1 MSELVYETD
10 LKSVGESL
18 MGSSPIVPTKV
29 CCISLIDKSI
39 EEFSFKNK
47 NKGTFQSQC
56 KECKKVYHNNYY
68 RNNKHVYA
76 KAKAKQIAKGYNS
89 DKQLRDFCNSFK
101 ANGCIL
107 CNEKHYA
114 ALDFHHINPLEKDR
128 TIARATSRKEIEK
141 EVKKC
146 VVLCSNCH
154 RKYHANDDLTVKL
167 YNEYI
172 KNLVAPTKAKPD

>member
-29 CCISLIDKSI
+29 CCICLIDKSI

-141 EVKKC
+141 KIKK
-146 VVLCSNCH
+146 
-154 RKYHANDDLTVKL
+154 
-167 YNEYI
+167 
-172 KNLVAPTKAKPD
+172 